1 MGIRSAGERL
11 RLVRASTASTG
22 LAANSS
28 RHAASDSQ
36 RTAVKAM
43 DSNNGVKV
51 VAGLLALL
59 LILLVAA
66 VFVWV
71 LHKFVGV
78 QNPLLWTA
86 VLGALGWA
94 IRSSVEQKREYRR
107 LMADR
112 KREHYIRFLDF
123 FSRFVSSGTN
133 EGTSKEVSLE
143 EFRNWSLHLTLLGSD
158 EVVRKWNAAR
168 LLGEGTDY
176 VETLKV
182 WGCLWL
188 AMRKDCGH
196 PDTGLTV
203 SDILTSFVNDAE
215 AHRERLNK
223 P

>member
-1 MGIRSAGERL
+1 ME
-11 RLVRASTASTG
+11 
-22 LAANSS
+22 
-28 RHAASDSQ
+28 
-36 RTAVKAM
+36 
-43 DSNNGVKV
+43 SNNGVKAA
-51 VAGLLALL
+51 AGLMTLL

-123 FSRFVSSGTN
+123 FSRFVSSNSN
-133 EGTSKEVSLE
+133 EGTVKEFSLE

-158 EVVRKWNAAR
+158 EVVKKWNAAR
-168 LLGEGTDY
+168 LLGGGADY
-176 VETLKV
+176 VEALKV
-182 WGCLWL
+182 WGGLWL

-196 PDTGLTV
+196 PDTVLTV
-203 SDILTSFVNDAE
+203 SDVLASFVNDVE
-215 AHRERLNK
+215 VHRERLNK
-223 P
+223 L